1 MSITFIKP
9 INENGMVCKKSS
21 NESIF
26 YNCIN
31 STRSDDFTKT
41 SSLYSFGIGVKILP
55 ISTGFRNFPDEFKL
69 SEYCK
74 L

>member
-9 INENGMVCKKSS
+9 INENAMVCKKSID
-21 NESIF
+21 ESIF
-26 YNCIN
+26 IICMN
-31 STRSDDFTKT
+31 STRSDDFTT
-41 SSLYSFGIGVKILP
+41 TPSLYIFGIGVKILP
-55 ISTGFRNFPDEFKL
+55 ISTGFRNFPDQFKL